1 MIQPKELR
9 IGDYVTDEFY
19 ENFKTIIEVDSI
31 TKKGINVFIEDD
43 RNYPEIAQS
52 WIEPEYTF
60 DKLFGIPLT
69 EEILLKFGF
78 YEIYKSEFSIRYGIE
93 NFDEIEFKWNK
104 TFGWNFY
111 YKTFCIEGIKFVHK
125 LQNLFFSLC
134 GEELNVK

>member
-1 MIQPKELR
+1 MIQPQQLR
-9 IGDYVTDEFY
+9 IG
-19 ENFKTIIEVDSI
+19 NFVFDSRQN
-31 TKKGINVFIEDD
+31 TEKVFELSIFGDLHRVNEL
-43 RNYPEIAQS
+43 YPEAFN
-52 WIEPEYTF
+52 P
-60 DKLFGIPLT
+60 IPLT

-111 YKTFCIEGIKFVHK
+111 YKTFCIEGIKYVHQ

-134 GEELNVK
+134 GEELTFK

>member
-1 MIQPKELR
+1 MIQPQEIRIANYIEYNGEIIKLDGSFLCCYIQNEL
-9 IGDYVTDEFY
+9 EFPL
-19 ENFKTIIEVDSI
+19 N
-31 TKKGINVFIEDD
+31 
-43 RNYPEIAQS
+43 P
-52 WIEPEYTF
+52 
-60 DKLFGIPLT
+60 IPLT

-111 YKTFCIEGIKFVHK
+111 YKTFCIEGIKYVHQ

-134 GEELNVK
+134 GEELTFKN

>member
-1 MIQPKELR
+1 MESKIINLKKNAMIQPQELR

-60 DKLFGIPLT
+60 GK
-69 EEILLKFGF
+69 
-78 YEIYKSEFSIRYGIE
+78 YM
-93 NFDEIEFKWNK
+93 IEFNKAEEK
-104 TFGWNFY
+104 TFRNPL
-111 YKTFCIEGIKFVHK
+111 IFVK
-125 LQNLFFSLC
+125 
-134 GEELNVK
+134 K

>member
-1 MIQPKELR
+1 MIPQELR
-9 IGDYVTDEFY
+9 IGNLLNHSELGIVEVIGVGKDYIHVIYNGVTHY
-19 ENFKTIIEVDSI
+19 ENIRSFST
-31 TKKGINVFIEDD
+31 
-43 RNYPEIAQS
+43 
-52 WIEPEYTF
+52 
-60 DKLFGIPLT
+60 IPLT

-111 YKTFCIEGIKFVHK
+111 YKTFCIEGIKLVHQ

-134 GEELNVK
+134 SEELTVK